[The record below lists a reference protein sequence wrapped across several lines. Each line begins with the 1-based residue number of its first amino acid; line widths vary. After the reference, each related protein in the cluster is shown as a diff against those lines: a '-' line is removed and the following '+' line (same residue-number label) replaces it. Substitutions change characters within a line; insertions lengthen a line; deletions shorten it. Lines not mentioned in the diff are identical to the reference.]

1 MSQEINQ
8 TTTKLTEETPKTRKR
23 KLLTDPE
30 SMWTSCQV
38 CKEPG
43 NIDNM
48 VYHKLALKDQEGKE
62 LYGCFERTYFCSE
75 NCRGLFLEA
84 KVQN

>member
-1 MSQEINQ
+1 MTENQ

-30 SMWTSCQV
+30 SVWTSCRV

-43 NIDNM
+43 NVENM
-48 VYHKLALKDQEGKE
+48 LWQKMPFKDQEGKVIFGSYE
-62 LYGCFERTYFCSE
+62 GVYFCSE
-75 NCRGLFLEA
+75 NCRGLFSSQKL
-84 KVQN
+84 